1 MRRKVSMGESQRG
14 LHEAQQV
21 AGNQTV
27 PTQARER
34 ERDRERARTMVM
46 AGVMDGAAKDGR
58 GEIMPDQILG
68 EPPENRSSG
77 AFSWGQW
84 RPMEFMTRLRFWKG
98 NSVWGWE
105 WL

>member
-1 MRRKVSMGESQRG
+1 MRRKAPMGESQRE

-21 AGNQTV
+21 AGNHTV
-27 PTQARER
+27 PTQA
-34 ERDRERARTMVM
+34 RERARTMVM

-77 AFSWGQW
+77 AFSWGQ
-84 RPMEFMTRLRFWKG
+84 
-98 NSVWGWE
+98 
-105 WL
+105 